1 MSKPLVNFMKFKDDK
16 GLLCAIRKDYC
27 TEDEAKEIAKEQLI
41 TESVKRTN
49 EYHYMYHGFGKT
61 VDMDEY
67 ENTWWITES
76 KNKSSIPVYVFREG

>member
-41 TESVKRTN
+41 TESVKRTT